1 MTISDYLLQFVSSK
15 IALFIPMV
23 YDLVW
28 ELVLYIAIN
37 TVCVIVLSARSY
49 VPTIQLYILNKF
61 IS

>member
-37 TVCVIVLSARSY
+37 TVCVIVLSARAY
-49 VPTIQLYILNKF
+49 VPTIQLYI
-61 IS
+61 